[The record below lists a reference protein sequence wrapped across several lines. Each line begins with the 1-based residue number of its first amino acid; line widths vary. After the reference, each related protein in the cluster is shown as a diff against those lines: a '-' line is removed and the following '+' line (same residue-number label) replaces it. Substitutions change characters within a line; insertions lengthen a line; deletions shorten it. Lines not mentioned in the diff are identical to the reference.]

1 MFGLGVSTSALM
13 CGSPF
18 SSLYPSSLHLSLFL
32 FGAKCKNMRN
42 CVFLGFV
49 FYDLIKPP
57 AGREGQR
64 EKR

>member
-18 SSLYPSSLHLSLFL
+18 L
-32 FGAKCKNMRN
+32 
-42 CVFLGFV
+42 VFLHPLFTSHLFFLAQSAKTRGTAFLGG
-49 FYDLIKPP
+49 YDLIKPP